1 MNAAH
6 CAHQS
11 PHEVT
16 YKETTMPVIEYYEKF
31 GKVARVS
38 SKSSSR
44 SISPIRPQIDSSTA
58 VDVVHV
64 AAAEVVDKVLA

>member
-1 MNAAH
+1 
-6 CAHQS
+6 
-11 PHEVT
+11 
-16 YKETTMPVIEYYEKF
+16 MPVIEYYEKF